1 MLFAFCIKRDRFA
14 TLNGSSLCVPCWHAV
29 KSLILN
35 KAPVLERVLDM
46 RQRPGKERPFLH
58 VWFLSFG
65 LGAIRQKDC

>member
-1 MLFAFCIKRDRFA
+1 MPIVFCIKRGRFA
-14 TLNGSSLCVPCWHAV
+14 TLNVSSLCVPSWRAV

-35 KAPVLERVLDM
+35 KAPTLERVLDM

-65 LGAIRQKDC
+65 FGAIRQKDC